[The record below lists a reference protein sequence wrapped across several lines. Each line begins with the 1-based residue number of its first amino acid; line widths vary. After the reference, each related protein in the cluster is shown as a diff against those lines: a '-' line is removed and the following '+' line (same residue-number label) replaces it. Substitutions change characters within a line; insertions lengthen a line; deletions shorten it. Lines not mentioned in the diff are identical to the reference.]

1 MATDIDP
8 ADLLPDV
15 VDTWVYAIT
24 ALDAQRAE
32 LAAAGE
38 TGMLAFGLDRI
49 RELRRQL
56 GDLERAVEADVA
68 TLMDGKTETVD
79 GLGTLERRRGT
90 DRKAWQSD
98 DLLKLIVR
106 QAVDPEGTGEVA
118 GTPIEVLGRVLEAI
132 TDCVPVTPSLGWR
145 VTALRSHG
153 VDPDEWCETKPG
165 RTSVQIHKGE
175 AA

>member
-68 TLMDGKTETVD
+68 TLMDG
-79 GLGTLERRRGT
+79 
-90 DRKAWQSD
+90 
-98 DLLKLIVR
+98 
-106 QAVDPEGTGEVA
+106 
-118 GTPIEVLGRVLEAI
+118 
-132 TDCVPVTPSLGWR
+132 
-145 VTALRSHG
+145 